1 MVMSAI
7 ATLVCEIISYIY
19 QIILFNLPIEILPFI
34 KIIILEIIFNSIII
48 MIIYPLIEKGGFALE
63 KIFTKEK
70 ILTRYY

>member
-63 KIFTKEK
+63 KIFTKDK